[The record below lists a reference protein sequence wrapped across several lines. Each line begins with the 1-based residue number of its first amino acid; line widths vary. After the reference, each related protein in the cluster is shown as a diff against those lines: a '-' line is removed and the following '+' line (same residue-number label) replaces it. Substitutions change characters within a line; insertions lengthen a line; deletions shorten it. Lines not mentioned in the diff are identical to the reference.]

1 MFDSASLQPSRT
13 CIRVQSKGPTAALQR
28 FDGGGKII
36 PKFNLI
42 NKCSL
47 NTNLL
52 LFALHRIHKG
62 VPEHYHNTSNFL
74 LTDPVG
80 DTAYVK
86 GPTIHTAAPQLVW
99 YNGEQRMELGMKSR
113 FQVHSWLGFIH
124 YTTQTFIMN
133 WWLLKQQS
141 PNRGRN
147 TATYKFNDSCRDF
160 APPAHSV
167 YHTNAISDCGGAAI
181 FLKPRKQQ
189 EPAWTSAYSGVNCN
203 PLSIQLHRRDQLL
216 SCSVNSTQLCWPP
229 CHSLAL
235 GRRWL
240 QEGRR
245 QSHLHHASPGTR
257 RDALVSKY
265 QLRKSECKYCLHSSG
280 MCNFDLSSLLK
291 KHHPRGNFLWFMQEK
306 IHTSP
311 CRRREKLSL

>member
-113 FQVHSWLGFIH
+113 FQVHS
-124 YTTQTFIMN
+124 
-133 WWLLKQQS
+133 
-141 PNRGRN
+141 
-147 TATYKFNDSCRDF
+147 
-160 APPAHSV
+160 
-167 YHTNAISDCGGAAI
+167 
-181 FLKPRKQQ
+181 
-189 EPAWTSAYSGVNCN
+189 
-203 PLSIQLHRRDQLL
+203 
-216 SCSVNSTQLCWPP
+216 
-229 CHSLAL
+229 
-235 GRRWL
+235 
-240 QEGRR
+240 
-245 QSHLHHASPGTR
+245 
-257 RDALVSKY
+257 
-265 QLRKSECKYCLHSSG
+265 
-280 MCNFDLSSLLK
+280 
-291 KHHPRGNFLWFMQEK
+291 
-306 IHTSP
+306 
-311 CRRREKLSL
+311 